1 MKNNELIDL
10 MLSLSQKTN
19 QNKSKVILET
29 LFQDYGLELTSPA
42 PDWITDIFKNLCE
55 EKETE
60 SITITD
66 TNMFY
71 RYCEMLYELRDI
83 LKIEGTD
90 DGYYSTFIFPS
101 INLIATIQSTKPKYK
116 ISFMK

>member
-1 MKNNELIDL
+1 MKNNELIEL
-10 MLSLSQKTN
+10 MLSLSQKTHLET
-19 QNKSKVILET
+19 SKAILET
-29 LFQDYGLELTSPA
+29 LFDDYSLELTSPA
-42 PDWITDIFKNLCE
+42 PDWVADIYKKLCE

-60 SITITD
+60 TITITD

-71 RYCEMLYELRDI
+71 SYCEMLYELRDI

-101 INLIATIQSTKPKYK
+101 INFIATIQSTKPKYK